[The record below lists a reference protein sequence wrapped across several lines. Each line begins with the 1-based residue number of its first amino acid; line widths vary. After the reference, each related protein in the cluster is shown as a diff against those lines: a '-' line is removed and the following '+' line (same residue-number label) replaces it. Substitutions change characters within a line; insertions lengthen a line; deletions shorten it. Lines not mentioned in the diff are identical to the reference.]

1 MSDSE
6 RKIKGVPYSE
16 YNKAAAAK
24 RYNRLKAEGVCPRCG
39 GPRDAMNPDTGRQAT
54 LCTTCRDGL
63 RKNKEPSNGGLQS

>member
-24 RYNRLKAEGVCPRCG
+24 RYNRLKAAGVCPRCG
-39 GPRDAMNPDTGRQAT
+39 GPRDVLNPTTGRSGL
-54 LCTTCRDGL
+54 LCQVCRDGL
-63 RKNKEPSNGGLQS
+63 RKSKELASEGVSS